1 MPRGPGVL
9 EAAHPQMAARHPGQH
24 RSGQH
29 RLAAHRAPRRHHG
42 QGAGRGNAQR
52 VHRLTHDVL
61 AQHRTDRG
69 QTVTA
74 ARERRGPRALEVD
87 VAKAAFTVDDLS
99 EQEGAPVAQTRRVLA
114 ELVAGVGLR
123 HRSGTAG
130 YQVADQQAQAI
141 EAPQEGGVEAQ
152 LGGQRF
158 VEHQQS
164 RVENLLRLPGQ
175 GHLR

>member
-1 MPRGPGVL
+1 MPVARAYSKLPTRRWLLATRVSTAPGNTVSRRT
-9 EAAHPQMAARHPGQH
+9 ERPVATTARERVVGMPK
-24 RSGQH
+24 
-29 RLAAHRAPRRHHG
+29 
-42 QGAGRGNAQR
+42 R
-52 VHRLTHDVL
+52 VHRLAHDVL

-69 QTVTA
+69 QTVAA

-87 VAKAAFTVDDLS
+87 VAKAAVTVDDLS
-99 EQEGAPVAQTRRVLA
+99 EQEGPPVAQTRRVLA

-123 HRSGTAG
+123 HRSGPAG

-141 EAPQEGGVEAQ
+141 EAAQEGGVEAQ
-152 LGGQRF
+152 LGGQRL